1 MLIFISYPG
10 AMAAYKRFQTLTT
23 LNKNNII
30 GEVGFEPTQP
40 EVRDLQSRAALQLDR
55 SPLITPYRPTDK
67 TCQIFSSPLEGDMLY
82 RHLHQKVFW
91 TGVYLCSTAPYTSSH
106 FWQPRF
112 LTSRRFRH
120 HSIFSNYVLRKGTAN
135 ELIFYPLSEL
145 VIVYKPTNSPSFF

>member
-91 TGVYLCSTAPYTSSH
+91 TGVYMSADAH
-106 FWQPRF
+106 
-112 LTSRRFRH
+112 
-120 HSIFSNYVLRKGTAN
+120 
-135 ELIFYPLSEL
+135 
-145 VIVYKPTNSPSFF
+145 